1 MIIGGDKKP
10 VIENIK
16 AALRD
21 EDYSRKVELGDPK
34 LSKQERTAVCFGFI
48 KKRKAVRYKLANRAA
63 RTIENIVGWA
73 INRDTEIVG
82 IENIKSVKGGA
93 IVTSNHFNPLDSTII
108 RKLATKT
115 KRRRLF
121 IVSQDTN
128 FAASGFLGFLLYN
141 ADTIPI
147 TQDPHYQK
155 NAFIPL
161 LKRLFKR
168 KQWVLIY
175 PEQEMWFNYRKPRP
189 PKRGAYYFA
198 AKCGV
203 PVISCFTEMTELDE
217 RDNEQFKKVRYILHV
232 LPPIYPEKGLTV
244 RENSLKMMERDYEQ
258 KERAYESAYGKPL
271 SYEFSKKDIAGFVG

>member
-1 MIIGGDKKP
+1 M
-10 VIENIK
+10 
-16 AALRD
+16 RD

-175 PEQEMWFNYRKPRP
+175 P
-189 PKRGAYYFA
+189 
-198 AKCGV
+198 
-203 PVISCFTEMTELDE
+203 
-217 RDNEQFKKVRYILHV
+217 
-232 LPPIYPEKGLTV
+232 
-244 RENSLKMMERDYEQ
+244 
-258 KERAYESAYGKPL
+258 
-271 SYEFSKKDIAGFVG
+271 

>member
-1 MIIGGDKKP
+1 M
-10 VIENIK
+10 
-16 AALRD
+16 
-21 EDYSRKVELGDPK
+21 
-34 LSKQERTAVCFGFI
+34 
-48 KKRKAVRYKLANRAA
+48 
-63 RTIENIVGWA
+63 
-73 INRDTEIVG
+73 
-82 IENIKSVKGGA
+82 
-93 IVTSNHFNPLDSTII
+93 
-108 RKLATKT
+108 
-115 KRRRLF
+115 
-121 IVSQDTN
+121 
-128 FAASGFLGFLLYN
+128 GFLLYN

-258 KERAYESAYGKPL
+258 KKRAYESAYGKPL

>member
-16 AALRD
+16 AALSD
-21 EDYSRKVELGDPK
+21 KDYSRKAELGDPM
-34 LSKQERTAVCFGFI
+34 LTVRERTEVCFGFI
-48 KKRKAVRYKLANRAA
+48 NKRKTIKYKLCNAAA
-63 RTIENIVGWA
+63 RTVKDTVGRA
-73 INRDTEIVG
+73 QNRDTEIIG
-82 IENIKSVKGGA
+82 IENISSVKSGA

-108 RKLATKT
+108 RKLAAKAGR
-115 KRRRLF
+115 KRLF
-121 IVSQDTN
+121 VVSQDTN
-128 FAASGFLGFLLYN
+128 FAAPGFIGFLLYY

-168 KQWVLIY
+168 RQWVLIY

-203 PVISCFTEMTELDE
+203 PVISCFTEMIELNE
-217 RDNEQFKKVRYILHV
+217 RDNEQFKKVRYVLHV
-232 LPPIYPEKGLTV
+232 LPPIYPDKELTV
-244 RENSLKMMERDYEQ
+244 RENSIKMMERDYEQ
-258 KERAYESAYGKPL
+258 KKRAYEQAYGKPL
-271 SYEFSKKDIAGFVG
+271 TYEFSKSDIAGFVG